1 MSADIDYYFCLI
13 SPFSFMGLARLR
25 DYAGQ
30 AGSTIRYKPVDL
42 PKLYGETGT
51 LPLAQRPQARKDYRF
66 VELERW
72 RSNLALD
79 LNVAPKFF
87 PADESFAARVVAA
100 AIAEDHDPGDLC
112 QALHEVVWIDEQ
124 DIADPDTVA
133 KTVAQA
139 GYPEDLLDAA
149 KGEEADAAIAANTA
163 EAAARGVFGVP
174 TYIIED
180 EPFWGQDRLDFV
192 ARKLGLRE

>member
-1 MSADIDYYFCLI
+1 MSTDIDYYFCPI
-13 SPFSFMGLARLR
+13 SPFSFMGLPRLR
-25 DYAGQ
+25 DYAGR
-30 AGSTIRYKPVDL
+30 AGSALRYKPLDL

-72 RSNLALD
+72 RRDLSLAL
-79 LNVAPKFF
+79 NVEPKFF

-100 AIAEDHDPGDLC
+100 AVAQDLDPADLC
-112 QALHEVVWIDEQ
+112 QALHEVVWINEQ
-124 DIADPDTVA
+124 DIADPDVVA
-133 KTVAQA
+133 ETVAQT
-139 GYPEDLLDAA
+139 GYSKDLLDAA
-149 KGEEADAAIAANTA
+149 KGDAAAAAIAANTA

-174 TYIIED
+174 TYIIDD